1 MGWKLTPGDEQLKG
15 GREEREVRDVV
26 QLVGRE
32 TGHLLRHGFPAPT
45 TSFLDGSRGLQGKGK
60 RSLLLLG
67 EQALPGPQLCFL
79 TRDVGGLVP
88 PRTAVDAKITQAW
101 LLC

>member
-15 GREEREVRDVV
+15 GREERDVRDVV

-32 TGHLLRHGFPAPT
+32 MGHLLRHGFPAPT

-60 RSLLLLG
+60 RNLL
-67 EQALPGPQLCFL
+67 LPGPQLCFL

-88 PRTAVDAKITQAW
+88 PGTAVDAKITQAC